1 MLIDLRSPDRFATK
15 YEDNAVHV
23 FFIWHDFYR
32 MSLLFSIFNVY
43 LLICLTFCHKWDEVC
58 G

>member
-1 MLIDLRSPDRFATK
+1 MLIDLRFPERFATK

-23 FFIWHDFYR
+23 LYGTTYL
-32 MSLLFSIFNVY
+32 SLLCSISNVY
-43 LLICLTFCHKWDEVC
+43 LLICLTFCHKWDEVV